1 MLAIAKI
8 SCLVVIIMF
17 ESSTSWV
24 INNVDLQSL
33 RERGLIE
40 DSNETEMDEVDL
52 RFSLIYPGTKWCG
65 AGDIADGYDDLG
77 PARETDMC
85 CREHDH
91 CPDTITAGET
101 KHNLTNNAF
110 YTRLSCECDQKFR
123 LCLHAAKSKI
133 AKQIGTV
140 YFNALDTKCFRED
153 YPVVG
158 CNKKGGWL
166 NRKCL
171 EPKYNTE
178 GEQRYQW
185 FDVPNY

>member
-1 MLAIAKI
+1 MFAI
-8 SCLVVIIMF
+8 SCLFVIIMF

-24 INNVDLQSL
+24 INDVNLSSL

-40 DSNETEMDEVDL
+40 DSDEVNIEE

-65 AGDIADGYDDLG
+65 AGNIADGYDDLG
-77 PARETDMC
+77 PSRETDMC
-85 CREHDH
+85 CRDHDN
-91 CPDTITAGET
+91 CPDYIAAGET

-110 YTRLSCECDQKFR
+110 YTRLNCECDEKFR
-123 LCLHAAKSKI
+123 LCLRAAAANKSKV

-140 YFNALDTKCFRED
+140 YFNALGTECYRED

-158 CNKKGGWL
+158 CVKKGGWF

-171 EPKYNTE
+171 EPKYDKN
-178 GEQRYQW
+178 GERRYQW